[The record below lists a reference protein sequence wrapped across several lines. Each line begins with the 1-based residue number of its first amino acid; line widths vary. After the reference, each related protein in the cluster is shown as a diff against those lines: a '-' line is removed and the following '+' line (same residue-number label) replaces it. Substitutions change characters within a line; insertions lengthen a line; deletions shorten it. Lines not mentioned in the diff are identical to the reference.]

1 MRRRLSLGVSGQQAD
16 MSTQD
21 FSSLPLHDALL
32 ESITLLWEQKICRL
46 HLEAFA
52 VRGQAAFPYRL
63 EFQAVELV
71 NAPLTDSWGPSY
83 SINSVSQS
91 AGSFLIEMQSGDT
104 IEVRARAFTFVAL

>member
-1 MRRRLSLGVSGQQAD
+1 

-32 ESITLLWEQKICRL
+32 ESITLLWKQKICRL

-52 VRGQAAFPYRL
+52 ERGESAFPHLL
-63 EFQAVELV
+63 EFHAVELL

-83 SINSVSQS
+83 SINSVSHS

-104 IEVRARAFTFVAL
+104 IEVRAGAFTFAAL